1 MGNRKGAM
9 EMTNGKGIKGSD
21 KITKGKKNLN
31 LMNARVIML
40 TQSKGMAEKVE
51 KRSDGKD
58 EW

>member
-1 MGNRKGAM
+1 
-9 EMTNGKGIKGSD
+9 MTNGKGIKGSD